1 MAKSVFFSFYY
12 KDDVMRVSQVREMG
26 ALEKQ
31 PLLSSNEWE
40 KVEDSGP
47 GAVEAWIAR
56 QMKGKDCL
64 VVLIGENTHRR
75 PWVKYEIEKA
85 WRDGLGVV
93 GVHIH
98 GLADPGKGQ
107 SKKGPSPVPA
117 TPVGTARTTLSSIVQ
132 VHDTPYSSSKYVYGH
147 IEDNLAAWVD
157 AAVDQ
162 RKRY

>member
-31 PLLSSNEWE
+31 PLLSSNDWE
-40 KVEDSGP
+40 KVESG
-47 GAVEAWIAR
+47 GTDQIAAWIAKE
-56 QMKGKDCL
+56 MKGKDCL
-64 VVLIGENTHRR
+64 VVLVGENTHKR

-98 GLADPGKGQ
+98 GLADPNKGQ
-107 SKKGPSPVPA
+107 SKKGATPVPA
-117 TPVGTARTTLSSIVQ
+117 TPVGAANTSLSSIVK
-132 VHDTPYSSSKYVYGH
+132 VHDTPFTSSQYVYGH
-147 IEDNLAAWVD
+147 IKDNLSAWVN
-157 AAVDQ
+157 AAVAQ
-162 RKRY
+162 RKLY